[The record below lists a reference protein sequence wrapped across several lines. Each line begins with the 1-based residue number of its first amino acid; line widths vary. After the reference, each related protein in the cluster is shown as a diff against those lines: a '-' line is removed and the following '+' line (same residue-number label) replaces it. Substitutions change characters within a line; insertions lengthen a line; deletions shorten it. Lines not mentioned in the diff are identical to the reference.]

1 MRVFIGLGS
10 NLDDPVAQVEAALQA
25 LDGLP
30 DSQLIQRSSLYK
42 SPPMGPQDQPDYI
55 NAVAEIDTT
64 LSAHALLEHLQALE
78 QAHGRIRR
86 RHWGERTLDLDILLY
101 EQLQI
106 TDDTLTIP
114 HPGIALR
121 PFVLYPLAEIA
132 PMLCIPGRGNIADL
146 CLRCPADQLE
156 KLEKTQ

>member
-10 NLDDPVAQVEAALQA
+10 NLDDPAAQLESALQA
-25 LDGLP
+25 LDALP
-30 DSQLIQRSSLYK
+30 ESQLIQRSSLYK

-64 LSAHALLEHLQALE
+64 LSAHELLAQLQALE
-78 QAHGRIRR
+78 LAHGRTRR

-106 TDDTLTIP
+106 ADETLTIP
-114 HPGIALR
+114 HPGIAVR
-121 PFVLYPLAEIA
+121 PFVLYPLAELA
-132 PMLCIPGRGNIADL
+132 PNLCVPGRGNIAEL
-146 CLRCPADQLE
+146 CLQCPADQLE
-156 KLEKTQ
+156 KMEKTL